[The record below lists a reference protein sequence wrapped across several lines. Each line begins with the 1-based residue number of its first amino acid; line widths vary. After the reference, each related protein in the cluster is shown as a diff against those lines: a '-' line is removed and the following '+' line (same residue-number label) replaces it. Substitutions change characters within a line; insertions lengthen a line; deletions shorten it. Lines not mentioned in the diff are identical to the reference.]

1 MTARALQPPPQQRRP
16 GWRALVTVGIL
27 LGLFL
32 MHGMSASADTG
43 CAGALAPAA
52 ASANAPVAAS
62 VDVTSATA
70 HSASDTPSLQ
80 GCACESS
87 MGASCVPRSQ
97 RDTGALLAAQ
107 LLALAWVS
115 IPRPGPAGGVLSA
128 ARRARRTSGP
138 TPLLALTCV
147 CRT

>member
-1 MTARALQPPPQQRRP
+1 MTAPVPQPPTPNRRP

-52 ASANAPVAAS
+52 ASASAPVAAS
-62 VDVTSATA
+62 VGVTSGTA
-70 HSASDTPSLQ
+70 HSASDTPSIQ
-80 GCACESS
+80 SCACDPS

-97 RDTGALLAAQ
+97 RDAGALLAAL

-115 IPRPGPAGGVLSA
+115 IPRPGPANDAPSA
-128 ARRARRTSGP
+128 MRRARRTSGP

>member
-1 MTARALQPPPQQRRP
+1 MTAPAPQPPTPNRRP
-16 GWRALVTVGIL
+16 GRRALVTVAVL

-43 CAGALAPAA
+43 CTGGVAPAA
-52 ASANAPVAAS
+52 ASASGPAASAGAPVNA
-62 VDVTSATA
+62 A
-70 HSASDTPSLQ
+70 HSTPDVSPIER
-80 GCACESS
+80 CACDPS

-97 RDTGALLAAQ
+97 RESGALLAAL

-115 IPRPGPAGGVLSA
+115 IPRPGPANGVLPA
-128 ARRARRTSGP
+128 ARRARRAFSP
-138 TPLLALTCV
+138 TPPLMLTCV

>member
-1 MTARALQPPPQQRRP
+1 MTTPVPQPPTPNRRP

-32 MHGMSASADTG
+32 MHGMSASADAG

-52 ASANAPVAAS
+52 ASASAPVAAT
-62 VDVTSATA
+62 VGTAVSAA
-70 HSASDTPSLQ
+70 HSTSDAASIQ
-80 GCACESS
+80 RCACDPS

-97 RDTGALLAAQ
+97 RESGALLAAL

-128 ARRARRTSGP
+128 ARRARRASGP